1 VCYNDYWEDIM
12 KIGII
17 VYSQTGNTLSVAEK
31 LNEKIKKDVII
42 ERVEIKEKVRKDA
55 FTLKTKPDI
64 SKYDVIVFGTFVEA
78 FSLNPVMKEYLKQLS
93 SLQNKKVLLFVTQ
106 QLPYPWMGGNHTIKQ
121 ISKIVNE
128 KQGDIIKTGV
138 INWSNKKREQM
149 ITNLVEEFS
158 RVIKLNLKN

>member
-1 VCYNDYWEDIM
+1 M